1 MAFIDFLVVFACRRR
16 RRTWRIFLTA
26 ATIVKNWSTLLSHI
40 GRKPIGFI
48 LSNIECHELSIF
60 LTCTNF
66 RHLYLMFTTN
76 QSHSFLSQ
84 VTLVKESLVFALVI
98 PLQSFRLRSQSTNRK
113 TLFHLKLICRL
124 CKTRLV
130 WNMQASLVA
139 LNWIKW
145 IYPTTINISW
155 FSRSFFG
162 IQLETVYF
170 TST

>member
-1 MAFIDFLVVFACRRR
+1 MNRHEAFSTKILMKMKMNSKRIQTIRRGNR
-16 RRTWRIFLTA
+16 
-26 ATIVKNWSTLLSHI
+26 S
-40 GRKPIGFI
+40 RK
-48 LSNIECHELSIF
+48 
-60 LTCTNF
+60 
-66 RHLYLMFTTN
+66 RDLMD
-76 QSHSFLSQ
+76 SFLSQ
-84 VTLVKESLVFALVI
+84 VTLVEESLVFALVI